1 MRVILHLLSRFL
13 VQEEVVDDVHDQ
25 GILALQGH
33 KTRCGKC
40 HQGNCNYL
48 DTSHTTT
55 KALSQLTEVVQT
67 STVG

>member
-1 MRVILHLLSRFL
+1 MMSMIRAYWLCRVTK
-13 VQEEVVDDVHDQ
+13 Q
-25 GILALQGH
+25 GA
-33 KTRCGKC
+33 RD
-40 HQGNCNYL
+40 QGNCNHL